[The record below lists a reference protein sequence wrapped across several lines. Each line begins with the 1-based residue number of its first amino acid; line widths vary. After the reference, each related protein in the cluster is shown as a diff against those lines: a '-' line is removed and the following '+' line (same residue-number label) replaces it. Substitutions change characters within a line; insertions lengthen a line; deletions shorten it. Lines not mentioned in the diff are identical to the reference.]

1 MFKDIDNE
9 LYEAMN
15 HVEIAQVLLE
25 ELDGKFEEKG
35 CDEDDEIRGRID
47 AIHGMVDEIMEML
60 LETTNVIEEDEE
72 E

>member
-15 HVEIAQVLLE
+15 HVEIALVSLE

-35 CDEDDEIRGRID
+35 VTEDDEIRERIE

>member
-1 MFKDIDNE
+1 MFKDIDTE

-35 CDEDDEIRGRID
+35 CGEDDEMRGRID

-60 LETTNVIEEDEE
+60 LGTTNVIEEDEE